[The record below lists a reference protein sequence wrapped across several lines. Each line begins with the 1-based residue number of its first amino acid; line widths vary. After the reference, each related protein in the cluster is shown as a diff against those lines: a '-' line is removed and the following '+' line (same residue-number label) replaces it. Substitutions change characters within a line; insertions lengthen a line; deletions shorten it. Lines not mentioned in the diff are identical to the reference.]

1 LMLPDERILKR
12 LAADFFDFTLGTVRL
27 LLF

>member
-1 LMLPDERILKR
+1 MLPEERTLNR
-12 LAADFFDFTLGTVRL
+12 LAADFFDFTLGTALL